1 MKIVTAI
8 IQPNRTDEVKSSLEK
23 AGVHGITV
31 SDVRGFGR
39 QKGHTEIYRGA
50 EYKVDFI
57 PKTRVEVV
65 CDDQDA
71 QVVANIILNAANSG
85 NIGDGKIWI
94 SHVEDL
100 IRIRTGERGPAAI

>member
-1 MKIVTAI
+1 MKLVTAI
-8 IQPNRTDEVKSSLEK
+8 IQPNRTEDVKVNLEK

-57 PKTRVEVV
+57 PKTRIEVV

-71 QVVANIILNAANSG
+71 GVVASIILNAAASG

-94 SHVEDL
+94 THVEEL
-100 IRIRTGERGPAAI
+100 VRIRTGERGAAAI